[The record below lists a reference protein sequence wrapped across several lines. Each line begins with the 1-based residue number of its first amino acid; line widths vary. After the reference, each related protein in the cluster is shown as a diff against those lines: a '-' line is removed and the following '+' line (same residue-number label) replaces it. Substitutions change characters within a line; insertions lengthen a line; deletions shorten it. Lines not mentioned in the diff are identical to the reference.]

1 MESTGLD
8 THPAI
13 FKTELESQIG
23 NSSLQEAFDLNS
35 IEICDIVS
43 AVSRIHRSRKHEVE
57 TGQLRSLSPLVTH
70 WQNCASCFPDPKFY

>member
-43 AVSRIHRSRKHEVE
+43 AVARIHRSRKHEVE
-57 TGQLRSLSPLVTH
+57 MGQLRSLLTLVTH